1 MEILKFS
8 PMLGLGWRDEN
19 AGVEF
24 VKESRGRSKEFSN
37 RYAAASVIL
46 IFLQNIVPRL
56 EAADFV
62 YKYSWFITRY
72 KEDIVLTEH
81 KDEDDWDLGLG
92 KRRRD
97 TLRKKLIRLRNI
109 SLPDEMTPR

>member
-1 MEILKFS
+1 
-8 PMLGLGWRDEN
+8 MLGLGLRDEN

-24 VKESRGRSKEFSN
+24 VKESRGRSKEISN

-72 KEDIVLTEH
+72 IEDIVLTEH
-81 KDEDDWDLGLG
+81 KDEDDWYLDSV
-92 KRRRD
+92 
-97 TLRKKLIRLRNI
+97 N
-109 SLPDEMTPR
+109 SLFVGETQELSRVGNLYNNL

>member
-46 IFLQNIVPRL
+46 IFSQNIVPRL

-81 KDEDDWDLGLG
+81 KDEDDWYLDSV
-92 KRRRD
+92 
-97 TLRKKLIRLRNI
+97 N
-109 SLPDEMTPR
+109 SLFVGETQELSRVGNLYNNL

>member
-1 MEILKFS
+1 MPELNLS
-8 PMLGLGWRDEN
+8 R
-19 AGVEF
+19 
-24 VKESRGRSKEFSN
+24 KEQRRGRSKEFSN

-46 IFLQNIVPRL
+46 IFLQNIEPRL

-81 KDEDDWDLGLG
+81 KDEDDWYLDSV
-92 KRRRD
+92 
-97 TLRKKLIRLRNI
+97 N
-109 SLPDEMTPR
+109 SLFVGETQELSRVGNLYNNL